1 MLIHCFI
8 LYSQL
13 TKLIQINLLS
23 LQQTT
28 VYIHKENDTSTTH
41 LHTKMKH
48 SKVLHLV
55 ALNKL
60 NM

>member
-13 TKLIQINLLS
+13 TKRIQINLLS

-28 VYIHKENDTSTTH
+28 VYINKEKDTSTTH
-41 LHTKMKH
+41 LHTKMKY
-48 SKVLHLV
+48 S
-55 ALNKL
+55 NKL
-60 NM
+60 ATLQKFYIW